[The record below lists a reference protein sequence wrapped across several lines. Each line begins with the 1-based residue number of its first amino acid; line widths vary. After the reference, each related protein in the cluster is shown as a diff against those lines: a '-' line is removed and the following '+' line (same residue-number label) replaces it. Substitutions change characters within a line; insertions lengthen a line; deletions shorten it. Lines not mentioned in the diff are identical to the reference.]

1 MALQRLLCLAFAMG
15 CGDRFYDRRS
25 AKAVGVHG
33 FPNYLFLIETF
44 LNVQGPD

>member
-33 FPNYLFLIETF
+33 FPNYLLSKLFSS
-44 LNVQGPD
+44 QGPE